1 VFGDVRVA
9 ADQRIAT
16 PIRGLFGTWQLRD
29 ERGRETT
36 TGSTTKERWV
46 LMAEQTKAQL
56 KAIKRIMILC
66 FHQDDVDQTIDALV
80 VLGVKPDLI
89 TRAMSS
95 APHD

>member
-1 VFGDVRVA
+1 
-9 ADQRIAT
+9 
-16 PIRGLFGTWQLRD
+16 
-29 ERGRETT
+29 
-36 TGSTTKERWV
+36 
-46 LMAEQTKAQL
+46 MAEQTKAQL